1 MKLFEFETLIHLIYI
16 YIYEFMKLFTIF
28 YIYIYKRFIYIII
41 EQYGV

>member
-1 MKLFEFETLIHLIYI
+1 MKLFEFETLIHLI